1 MKHFLRSV
9 LNDEWT
15 FNFLQKFSLEESIS
29 IVNAAHYLQI
39 KGLLRIFAAKLA
51 HEMCNCDVEEA
62 RAKFGIECDM
72 NEEEIAEEDK
82 NYAERFLL

>member
-1 MKHFLRSV
+1 
-9 LNDEWT
+9 
-15 FNFLQKFSLEESIS
+15 
-29 IVNAAHYLQI
+29 
-39 KGLLRIFAAKLA
+39 
-51 HEMCNCDVEEA
+51 MCNCDVEEA